1 MKKIAVVGSGYVGLV
16 TGTCFA
22 ETGNHVT
29 CIEIDAAKV
38 NQMKNSVVPFYEPN
52 LESLFKKN
60 IASGNLN
67 FTQSLA
73 EGVRD
78 AEVVFLALPT
88 PPGEDGSADLTY
100 VLGVADEL
108 GKIILDYT
116 IIVNKST
123 VPVGTSEKVRSCIQ
137 RNTSVEFAVVS
148 NPEFLRQ
155 GQAVSDF
162 MNPDR
167 IVIGCS
173 DERSKSVMDEL
184 YRPFI
189 NKGSEIYFM
198 DEKSAE
204 LTKYAA
210 NSFLATKITFMNEVA
225 NFCEIIGADVDRVR
239 LAVGSDTRIGDK
251 FLFPG
256 IGFGGSCFPKDI
268 KALLKSCK
276 DSGYQFEILN
286 SVVQINQEQKT
297 KIYPKLLNYFKGNLS
312 AKRIAF
318 WGLSFK
324 PNTDDLREA
333 PSLYMIEK
341 LKDHDVEI
349 VVYDPEALDNSRLIL
364 GDTVRY
370 GEDQY
375 SILSEVDALVICT
388 EWDIFKAPDFTKMK
402 SLMKEPVIFDG
413 RNLFDL
419 NEMTSKGFY
428 YSSIGRRIINIEDR

>member
-225 NFCEIIGADVDRVR
+225 NFCELIGADVDSVR
-239 LAVGSDTRIGDK
+239 LAVGSDTRIGNK

-341 LKDHDVEI
+341 LKDHNVEI
-349 VVYDPEALDNSRLIL
+349 VVYDPEALDKSRSIL
-364 GDTVRY
+364 GDSVHY

-375 SILSEVDALVICT
+375 SILNNVDALVICT
-388 EWDIFKAPDFTKMK
+388 EWEVFRNPDFTKMK
-402 SLMKEPVIFDG
+402 TLMKEPVIFDG

-419 NEMTSKGFY
+419 NEMNSKGFY
-428 YSSIGRRIINIEDR
+428 YSSIGRRIINIEGR

>member
-1 MKKIAVVGSGYVGLV
+1 MKKIAVVGTGYVGLV

-29 CIEIDAAKV
+29 CIDIDEAKV
-38 NQMKNSVVPFYEPN
+38 NLMKNSEVPFYEPN

-60 IASGNLN
+60 ISSGNLN

-100 VLGVADEL
+100 VLDVADEL
-108 GKIILDYT
+108 GKIIADYK

-123 VPVGTSEKVRSCIQ
+123 VPVGTSEQVFTCIQ
-137 RNTSVEFAVVS
+137 RNASVEFAVVS

-167 IVIGCS
+167 IVVGCS

-184 YRPFI
+184 YRPFT

-210 NSFLATKITFMNEVA
+210 NSFLATKITFINEVA
-225 NFCEIIGADVDRVR
+225 NFCELIGADVDSVR
-239 LAVGSDTRIGDK
+239 LAVGSDTRIGNK

-324 PNTDDLREA
+324 PNTDDFREA

-349 VVYDPEALDNSRLIL
+349 VVYDPEALDKSRSIL
-364 GDTVRY
+364 GDSVHY

-375 SILSEVDALVICT
+375 SILNNVDALVICT
-388 EWDIFKAPDFTKMK
+388 EWEVFRNPDFTKMK
-402 SLMKEPVIFDG
+402 TLMKEPVIFDG

-419 NEMTSKGFY
+419 NEMNSKGFY
-428 YSSIGRRIINIEDR
+428 YSSIGRKIINIEDR

>member
-225 NFCEIIGADVDRVR
+225 NFCELIGADVDSVR
-239 LAVGSDTRIGDK
+239 LAVGSDTRIGNK

-341 LKDHDVEI
+341 LTDHDVEI
-349 VVYDPEALDNSRLIL
+349 VVYDPEALEKSRSIL
-364 GDTVRY
+364 GDSVHY

-375 SILSEVDALVICT
+375 SILNNVDALVICT
-388 EWDIFKAPDFTKMK
+388 EWEVFRNPDFTKMK
-402 SLMKEPVIFDG
+402 TLMKEPVIFDG

-419 NEMTSKGFY
+419 NEMNSTGFY

>member
-1 MKKIAVVGSGYVGLV
+1 MKKIAVVGTGYVGLV

-29 CIEIDAAKV
+29 CIDIDEEKV
-38 NQMKNSVVPFYEPN
+38 NQMKNSEVPFYEPN

-67 FTQSLA
+67 FTQSLE

-100 VLGVADEL
+100 VLDVADEL
-108 GKIILDYT
+108 GKIIADYK

-123 VPVGTSEKVRSCIQ
+123 VPVGTSEKVFTCIQ
-137 RNTSVEFAVVS
+137 RNASVEFAVVS

-167 IVIGCS
+167 IVVGCS

-184 YRPFI
+184 YRPFT

-225 NFCEIIGADVDRVR
+225 NFCELIGADVDSVR
-239 LAVGSDTRIGDK
+239 LAVGSDTRIGNK

-268 KALLKSCK
+268 KALLKSCQ

-349 VVYDPEALDNSRLIL
+349 VVYDPEALDKSRSIL
-364 GDTVRY
+364 GDSVHY

-375 SILSEVDALVICT
+375 SILNNVDALVICT
-388 EWDIFKAPDFTKMK
+388 EWEVFINPDFTKMK
-402 SLMKEPVIFDG
+402 TLMKEPVIFDG

>member
-1 MKKIAVVGSGYVGLV
+1 MKKIAVVGTGYVGLV

-22 ETGNHVT
+22 EIGNRVT
-29 CIEIDAAKV
+29 CIDIDEAKV
-38 NQMKNSVVPFYEPN
+38 NQMNNSVVPFYEPN

-67 FTQSLA
+67 FTHSLA
-73 EGVRD
+73 EGVRE

-88 PPGEDGSADLTY
+88 PPGEDGSADLSY

-108 GKIILDYT
+108 GKLLVDYK

-123 VPVGTSEKVRSCIQ
+123 VPVGTSEKVFASIQ
-137 RNTSVEFAVVS
+137 RNASVAFSVIS

-155 GQAVSDF
+155 GQAVTDF

-167 IVIGCS
+167 IVVGCS
-173 DERSKSVMDEL
+173 DERSKSVMGEL
-184 YRPFI
+184 YRPFT

-225 NFCEIIGADVDRVR
+225 NFCEIIGADVDSVR
-239 LAVGSDTRIGDK
+239 LAVGSDTRIGNK

-286 SVVQINQEQKT
+286 SVVNINHEQKT
-297 KIYPKLLNYFKGNLS
+297 KIYPKLLNYFNGNLS
-312 AKRIAF
+312 GKKIAF

-341 LKDHDVEI
+341 LKNHEVEI
-349 VVYDPEALDNSRLIL
+349 VVFDPEAMVKSRSIL
-364 GDTVRY
+364 GDSVLY

-375 SILSEVDALVICT
+375 SILTEVDALVICT

-428 YSSIGRRIINIEDR
+428 YSSIGRRIVNTDDR

>member
-1 MKKIAVVGSGYVGLV
+1 MKKIAVVGTGYVGLV

-29 CIEIDAAKV
+29 CIDIDETKV
-38 NQMKNSVVPFYEPN
+38 NQMKNSEVPFYEPN

-67 FTQSLA
+67 FTQSLE

-100 VLGVADEL
+100 VLDVADEL
-108 GKIILDYT
+108 GKIIADYK

-123 VPVGTSEKVRSCIQ
+123 VPVGTSEKVFTCIQ
-137 RNTSVEFAVVS
+137 RNASVEFAVVS

-155 GQAVSDF
+155 GQAVLDF

-167 IVIGCS
+167 IVVGCS

-184 YRPFI
+184 YRPFT

-225 NFCEIIGADVDRVR
+225 NFCELIGADVDSVR
-239 LAVGSDTRIGDK
+239 LAVGSDTRIGNK

-341 LKDHDVEI
+341 LKDHDVEV
-349 VVYDPEALDNSRLIL
+349 VVYDPEALDKSRSIL
-364 GDTVRY
+364 GDSVHY

-375 SILSEVDALVICT
+375 SILNNVDALVICT
-388 EWDIFKAPDFTKMK
+388 EWEVFRNPDFTKMK
-402 SLMKEPVIFDG
+402 TLMKEPVIFDG

-419 NEMTSKGFY
+419 NEMNSTGFY

>member
-1 MKKIAVVGSGYVGLV
+1 MKNIAVVGTGYVGLV

-29 CIEIDAAKV
+29 CIDIDEAKV

-60 IASGNLN
+60 IALGNLN
-67 FTQSLA
+67 FTHSLA

-88 PPGEDGSADLTY
+88 PPGEDGSADLSY

-108 GKIILDYT
+108 GKLLVDYK

-123 VPVGTSEKVRSCIQ
+123 VPVGTSEKVFACIQ
-137 RNTSVEFAVVS
+137 RNASVAFAVVS

-167 IVIGCS
+167 IVVGCS

-184 YRPFI
+184 YRPFT

-225 NFCEIIGADVDRVR
+225 NFCELIGADVDSVR
-239 LAVGSDTRIGDK
+239 LAVGSDTRIGNK

-268 KALLKSCK
+268 KALLRSCK

-312 AKRIAF
+312 DKRIAF

-341 LKDHDVEI
+341 LKNHDVEI
-349 VVYDPEALDNSRLIL
+349 VVFDPEAMDKSRSIL
-364 GDTVRY
+364 GDSVLY

-388 EWDIFKAPDFTKMK
+388 EWDVFKAPDFTKMK
-402 SLMKEPVIFDG
+402 NLMKEPAIFDG

-428 YSSIGRRIINIEDR
+428 YSSIGRRVINI

>member
-1 MKKIAVVGSGYVGLV
+1 MKKIAVVGTGYVGLV

-29 CIEIDAAKV
+29 CIDIDEAKV
-38 NQMKNSVVPFYEPN
+38 NQMKNSEVPFYEPN

-67 FTQSLA
+67 FTQSLE

-100 VLGVADEL
+100 VLDVADEL
-108 GKIILDYT
+108 GKILAEYK

-123 VPVGTSEKVRSCIQ
+123 VPVGTSEKVFTCIQ
-137 RNTSVEFAVVS
+137 RNASVEFAVVS

-167 IVIGCS
+167 IVVGCS

-184 YRPFI
+184 YRPFT

-210 NSFLATKITFMNEVA
+210 NSFLATKITFINEVA
-225 NFCEIIGADVDRVR
+225 NFCELIGADVDSVR
-239 LAVGSDTRIGDK
+239 LAVGSDTRIGNK

-268 KALLKSCK
+268 KALLKSCN

-341 LKDHDVEI
+341 LTDHDVEI
-349 VVYDPEALDNSRLIL
+349 VVYDPEALDNSRSIL
-364 GDTVRY
+364 GDSVRY

-375 SILSEVDALVICT
+375 SILSNADALVICT
-388 EWDIFKAPDFTKMK
+388 EWEVFRNPDFTKMK
-402 SLMKEPVIFDG
+402 TLMKEPVIFDG

-419 NEMTSKGFY
+419 NEMNSTGFY

>member
-1 MKKIAVVGSGYVGLV
+1 MKKIAVVGTGYVGLV

-29 CIEIDAAKV
+29 CIDIDEAKV
-38 NQMKNSVVPFYEPN
+38 NLMKNSEVPFYEPN

-60 IASGNLN
+60 ISSGNLN

-88 PPGEDGSADLTY
+88 PPGEDGSADLSY

-108 GKIILDYT
+108 GKLLVDYK

-123 VPVGTSEKVRSCIQ
+123 VPVGTSAKVFTCIQ
-137 RNTSVEFAVVS
+137 RNASVEFAVVS

-167 IVIGCS
+167 IVVGCS

-184 YRPFI
+184 YRPFT

-225 NFCEIIGADVDRVR
+225 NFCELIGADVDSVR
-239 LAVGSDTRIGDK
+239 LAVGSDTRIGNK

-341 LKDHDVEI
+341 LTDHDVEI
-349 VVYDPEALDNSRLIL
+349 VVYDPEALEKSRSIL
-364 GDTVRY
+364 GDSVHY

-375 SILSEVDALVICT
+375 SILNNVDALVICT
-388 EWDIFKAPDFTKMK
+388 EWEVFRNPDFTKMK
-402 SLMKEPVIFDG
+402 TLMKEPVIFDG

>member
-22 ETGNHVT
+22 DTGNHVT
-29 CIEIDAAKV
+29 CIDIDEAKV
-38 NQMKNSVVPFYEPN
+38 YQMKNSVVPFYEPN

-108 GKIILDYT
+108 GKIIVDYK

-123 VPVGTSEKVRSCIQ
+123 VPVGTSEKVYSCIQ
-137 RNTSVEFAVVS
+137 KNTSVEFAVVS

-167 IVIGCS
+167 IVVGCS

-184 YRPFI
+184 YRPFT

-225 NFCEIIGADVDRVR
+225 NFCELIGADVDSVR
-239 LAVGSDTRIGDK
+239 LAVGSDTRIGNK

-268 KALLKSCK
+268 KALLKSCN

-297 KIYPKLLNYFKGNLS
+297 KIYPKLLNYFNGKLS

-341 LKDHDVEI
+341 LKNHDVEI
-349 VVYDPEALDNSRLIL
+349 VVYDPEALDNSRSIL
-364 GDTVRY
+364 GDSVRY

-375 SILSEVDALVICT
+375 SILNNVDALVICT
-388 EWDIFKAPDFTKMK
+388 EWEVFRNPDFTKMK
-402 SLMKEPVIFDG
+402 TLMKEPVIFDG

-419 NEMTSKGFY
+419 NEMNSKGFY

>member
-29 CIEIDAAKV
+29 CIDIDEVKV

-100 VLGVADEL
+100 VLDVADEL
-108 GKIILDYT
+108 GKIIVDYK

-123 VPVGTSEKVRSCIQ
+123 VPVGTSEKVSSCIQ
-137 RNTSVEFAVVS
+137 KNTSVEFAVVS

-184 YRPFI
+184 YRPFT

-225 NFCEIIGADVDRVR
+225 NFCEIIGADVDSVR
-239 LAVGSDTRIGDK
+239 LAVGSDTRIGNK
-251 FLFPG
+251 FFFPG

-268 KALLKSCK
+268 KALLKSCN
-276 DSGYQFEILN
+276 DSGYRFEILN

-333 PSLYMIEK
+333 PSLFMIEK
-341 LKDHDVEI
+341 LKNHDVDI
-349 VVYDPEALDNSRLIL
+349 VVYDPEALDNSRSIL
-364 GDTVRY
+364 GDSVRY

-375 SILSEVDALVICT
+375 SILSNADALVICT
-388 EWDIFKAPDFTKMK
+388 EWEVFRNPDFTKMK
-402 SLMKEPVIFDG
+402 NLMKEPVIFDG
-413 RNLFDL
+413 RNLFNL
-419 NEMTSKGFY
+419 KEMNSKGFY

>member
-1 MKKIAVVGSGYVGLV
+1 MKKIAVVGTGYVGLV

-29 CIEIDAAKV
+29 CIDIDEAKV
-38 NQMKNSVVPFYEPN
+38 NQMKNSEVPFYEPN

-67 FTQSLA
+67 FTQSLK

-100 VLGVADEL
+100 VLDVADEL
-108 GKIILDYT
+108 GKIIADYK

-123 VPVGTSEKVRSCIQ
+123 VPVGTSEKVFTCIQ
-137 RNTSVEFAVVS
+137 RNASVEFAVVS

-167 IVIGCS
+167 IVVGCS

-184 YRPFI
+184 YRPFT
-189 NKGSEIYFM
+189 NNGSEIYFM

-225 NFCEIIGADVDRVR
+225 NFCELIGADVDSVR
-239 LAVGSDTRIGDK
+239 LAVGSDTRIGNK

-341 LKDHDVEI
+341 LTDHDVEI
-349 VVYDPEALDNSRLIL
+349 VVYDPEALEKSRSIL
-364 GDTVRY
+364 GDSVHY

-375 SILSEVDALVICT
+375 SILNNVDALVICT
-388 EWDIFKAPDFTKMK
+388 EWEVFKNPDFTKMK
-402 SLMKEPVIFDG
+402 TLMKEPVIFDG